1 MARIFNFA
9 AGPST
14 LPVETLQEAAAKMV
28 DFDNTGMSLIE
39 MSHRGKVYEAVHNET
54 IAMIREILQVP
65 ENYHILFLQ
74 GGATLQFGMIPMA
87 FLQQGM
93 TADYILTGSW
103 AKKAYDD
110 AKAYRRS

>member
-39 MSHRGKVYEAVHNET
+39 MSHRGKVYEGVHTEP
-54 IAMIREILQVP
+54 IDMIREVLQVP
-65 ENYHILFLQ
+65 ENDRMLPVQ
-74 GGATLQFGMIPMA
+74 GGETLPFGIIRMA
-87 FLQQGM
+87 
-93 TADYILTGSW
+93 A
-103 AKKAYDD
+103 
-110 AKAYRRS
+110 